1 MTETSDS
8 RKDFKKVINDLVSD
22 IMTTFPEL
30 KEVMNPDLINPD
42 DEALDRVHEHCK
54 HVFH

>member
-22 IMTTFPEL
+22 ILTTFPEL
-30 KEVMNPDLINPD
+30 KDRMNQI
-42 DEALDRVHEHCK
+42 
-54 HVFH
+54 

>member
-22 IMTTFPEL
+22 IQTTFPEL
-30 KEVMNPDLINPD
+30 KDRMHEDLINP
-42 DEALDRVHEHCK
+42 EGGLTEFMNCK
-54 HVFH
+54 KFP